1 MLPTSYR
8 GAATIDGE
16 EIAAE
21 LHLDAG
27 DITLLLEDEQE
38 VLRWP
43 ITQTDITAIRNGDY
57 RLRMG
62 EDAFEFTP
70 VVDDGLGDEIALR
83 RRFAQNE
90 PTPPLAGAEA
100 GSQTNPAPTIA
111 DRVVEAG
118 RISTRRPG
126 VLEGKDLG
134 LRTALVVLG
143 VLALA
148 VVSVAVWSGALQN
161 RPVTVVVGADATSPP
176 TVVPETTVAAPTTVL
191 PDVPATTIP
200 PQAPATTVAPVAT
213 TTLTPPT
220 VAPATVTTST
230 TVPPPTSV
238 FEMTPQQLTAQW
250 DRLALPLDSVL
261 GADGLTT
268 SESAF
273 SFTAGDYV
281 DIQGSLSGDRVSS
294 IRLLG
299 DPTGPDF
306 EDRRVLSALGITV
319 AMVEPA
325 LPPSGRR
332 QLLENL
338 GLDIANPDV
347 EGLDGAFPYG
357 GKDWV
362 LRYDGEFIVLEV
374 APEGTLAVEEAD
386 S

>member
-16 EIAAE
+16 AIAAE
-21 LHLDAG
+21 LHLDAEN
-27 DITLLLEDEQE
+27 ITLRLEDEQE
-38 VLRWP
+38 LLRWP
-43 ITQTDITAIRNGDY
+43 ITQTDVTAIRNGDY
-57 RLRMG
+57 RLRKG

-83 RRFAQNE
+83 RRFAQNGSTPPPAGSE
-90 PTPPLAGAEA
+90 SGSQPTPAA
-100 GSQTNPAPTIA
+100 TIA

-118 RISTRRPG
+118 RTSARRPG

-148 VVSVAVWSGALQN
+148 VVSVAVWSGALQD
-161 RPVTVVVGADATSPP
+161 RPVTVVVGADATSPTTAAP
-176 TVVPETTVAAPTTVL
+176 PTTVAAPTT
-191 PDVPATTIP
+191 IP
-200 PQAPATTVAPVAT
+200 PEAPATTVAPATT

-238 FEMTPQQLTAQW
+238 FEMTPEQLTTEW
-250 DRLALPLDSVL
+250 DRFALPLDPAL
-261 GADGLTT
+261 GADDLTT
-268 SESAF
+268 SDSNF

-281 DIQGSLSGDRVSS
+281 EVQGSLSGGRVSS

-319 AMVEPA
+319 AVVEPD

-332 QLLENL
+332 ELLESL
-338 GLDIANPDV
+338 GLDIENPIV
-347 EGLDGAFPYG
+347 TEFDGSFPYRE
-357 GKDWV
+357 KDWV
-362 LRYDGEFIVLEV
+362 LRYDGEFVVFEV
-374 APEGTLAVEEAD
+374 APEGTLTVEEAD

>member
-16 EIAAE
+16 ALAAE
-21 LHLDAG
+21 LHLDAEN
-27 DITLLLEDEQE
+27 ITLRLENDQQ

-43 ITQTDITAIRNGDY
+43 ITQTDVSAIRNGDY

-62 EDAFEFTP
+62 EETFEFTP

-83 RRFAQNE
+83 RRFAQN
-90 PTPPLAGAEA
+90 GAA
-100 GSQTNPAPTIA
+100 TSLDDTGGSYPAPAPSIA

-118 RISTRRPG
+118 RTSARRPG

-161 RPVTVVVGADATSPP
+161 RPETVVVGADAS
-176 TVVPETTVAAPTTVL
+176 APTTQAAPEATVAPPTTL
-191 PDVPATTIP
+191 PATTVP
-200 PQAPATTVAPVAT
+200 PAAPATTLPPATT

-230 TVPPPTSV
+230 TVPPPTAV
-238 FEMTPQQLTAQW
+238 FEMTPEQFAAEW
-250 DRLALPLDSVL
+250 DRVARPLDSVL
-261 GADGLTT
+261 GAGPLEASDT
-268 SESAF
+268 AF
-273 SFTAGDYV
+273 SFDAGDYV
-281 DIQGSLSGDRVSS
+281 EVQGGLTDGRVSR
-294 IRLLG
+294 IRILG
-299 DPTGPDF
+299 DPSGPDF

-319 AMVEPA
+319 AVVEPG
-325 LPPSGRR
+325 LPASGRR
-332 QLLENL
+332 DLLDSL
-338 GLDIANPDV
+338 GLDVSNPVV
-347 EGLDGAFPYG
+347 EGDRTLSYG
-357 GKDWV
+357 GKDWA
-362 LRYDGEFIVLEV
+362 LRWDGEFVIFEV
-374 APEGTLAVEEAD
+374 APEGTLATGDED